1 MRRAL
6 TYILSVLC
14 LVSCI
19 KERQTGVDLA
29 IGDSIPDFSITT
41 NEGYTVTGEDLREG
55 VSVIMF
61 FTTACSD
68 CRETLPHIQRIY
80 DEYKSH
86 EVSFA
91 IISREDSGESVSRY
105 WSEQGYTM
113 PYSAQSDRRIY
124 ELFAKTRVPR
134 VYVCSSGVIKAIFTD
149 DPNPTYEVV
158 SVALDTELQNL

>member
-6 TYILSVLC
+6 IYILSILC

-19 KERQTGVDLA
+19 KERQTGADLA
-29 IGDSIPDFSITT
+29 VGDRIPDFSVIT
-41 NEGYTVTGEDLREG
+41 NDGLTVTGEGLSEG

-80 DEYKSH
+80 DEYKSQG
-86 EVSFA
+86 VSFA
-91 IISREDSGESVSRY
+91 IISREDGAESVSRY
-105 WSEQGYTM
+105 WQEHDYTM
-113 PYSAQSDRRIY
+113 PYSAQSDRSIY
-124 ELFAKTRVPR
+124 ELFARTRVPR

-149 DPNPTYEVV
+149 DPNPTYEAVKAV
-158 SVALDTELQNL
+158 LFSFL